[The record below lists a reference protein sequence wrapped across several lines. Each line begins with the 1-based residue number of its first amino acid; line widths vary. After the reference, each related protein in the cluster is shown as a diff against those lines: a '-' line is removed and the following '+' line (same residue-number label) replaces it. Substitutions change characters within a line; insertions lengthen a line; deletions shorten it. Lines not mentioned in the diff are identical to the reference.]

1 MSKPKSKPMSK
12 PKSESMSKSK
22 LIPSADEVAIKKN
35 SHHYQ
40 DLIQLFDTTF
50 YNLYHTRLVKGGDE
64 PIYMPI
70 NEQYDFN
77 QIIFAHGYYA
87 SALHE
92 VSHWCLA
99 GASRRLLE
107 DFGYW
112 YIPDGRDQS
121 QQQAF
126 EQVEIKPQAIEWALC
141 VAAGKAFDVSSDNL
155 LGNGETDRVAF
166 KAKVYQQVLVYLEYG
181 FPNDAAR
188 FIIALTKYY
197 QTPWPLVSEH
207 FQFLDHECV

>member
-1 MSKPKSKPMSK
+1 MKHCF
-12 PKSESMSKSK
+12 
-22 LIPSADEVAIKKN
+22 N
-35 SHHYQ
+35 
-40 DLIQLFDTTF
+40 DLICIFEDTF
-50 YNLYHTRLVKGGDE
+50 KEKYNTRLIKGEGE
-64 PIYMPI
+64 PLYSPAHDKCS
-70 NEQYDFN
+70 YH

-141 VAAGKAFDVSSDNL
+141 VATGKAFDVSSDNL

-166 KAKVYQQVLVYLEYG
+166 KAKVYQQVLAYLEYG

-188 FIIALTKYY
+188 FIIALTNYY

-207 FQFLDHECV
+207 FKFSDHECF